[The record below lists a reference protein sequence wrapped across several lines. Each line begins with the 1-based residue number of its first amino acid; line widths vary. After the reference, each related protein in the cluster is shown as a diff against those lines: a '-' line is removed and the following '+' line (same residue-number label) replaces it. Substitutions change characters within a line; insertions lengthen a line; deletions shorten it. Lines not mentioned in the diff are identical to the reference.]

1 MYSNR
6 VLDFSSDGSDI
17 ILTTEEDNRPCRI
30 ANGDYGDDDDNGNET
45 APPTAEVE
53 GVVFLPIRLLGVSLS
68 GRRTTRFIL
77 RLTFSVTCAPG
88 SIVIGL
94 SARYLLVSCN

>member
-1 MYSNR
+1 M
-6 VLDFSSDGSDI
+6 LDFSSDGSDI
-17 ILTTEEDNRPCRI
+17 ILTTEEDDRLCRI
-30 ANGDYGDDDDNGNET
+30 ANGDYGDDDDNENET
-45 APPTAEVE
+45 APPTAEDE
-53 GVVFLPIRLLGVSLS
+53 GEASLPIRLLGVSLS

-94 SARYLLVSCN
+94 S